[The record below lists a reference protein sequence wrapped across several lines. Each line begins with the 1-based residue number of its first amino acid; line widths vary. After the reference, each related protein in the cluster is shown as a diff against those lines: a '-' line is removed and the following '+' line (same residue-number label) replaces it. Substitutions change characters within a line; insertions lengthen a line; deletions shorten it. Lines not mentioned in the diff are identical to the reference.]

1 VLCAKKTS
9 EVNRASVKKEK
20 ISVQLNGLKSM
31 GGDDYPGGRRMG
43 STGIAEPAGSKVL
56 EYWLK
61 FLSKTWDKLQEFG
74 QRCQLAAYFFF

>member
-1 VLCAKKTS
+1 MCKKNLRSKPSECKKGKNFCAI
-9 EVNRASVKKEK
+9 EWIK
-20 ISVQLNGLKSM
+20 IN
-31 GGDDYPGGRRMG
+31 GGDDYPGGRCMG
-43 STGIAEPAGSKVL
+43 STGIAEPAGSKAL